1 MSARSP
7 MDVPFLQAFR
17 QYLLV
22 ERNASPHTLD
32 AYLRDLWQFFAFLSG
47 DSPSHISP
55 PSRKHLP
62 PGEEETEGEQRRGG
76 EGEIRKQK
84 ERTQCSPFLPLS
96 LAPLLPLTPSAFQ
109 GEGQDGGE
117 SRGEEIG
124 EGVLATLDR
133 STFRAYLGHLHARGL
148 ESATVARKLAT
159 LRTYFTF
166 LRREGIC
173 TVTALDEITS
183 PRFHRKIPAFLSE
196 REMAH
201 ILDHPEQGDA
211 LCTRNA
217 AILELLYAT
226 GMRVSEL
233 AALNREDLRRDR
245 RIVQVYGKGGKERLI
260 PVGRKAAEALQ
271 AYVRSYDALAAQERQ
286 GKAHPPGGSCP
297 LFLNARGGR
306 LSVRSIRSI
315 VAHAAAHIGQL
326 EGISP
331 HTFRHSFAT
340 HLLNAGADLRVIQEL
355 LGHASLSTTQ
365 QYTHVSTHQLL
376 AVYRSAHPRARTRSM
391 P

>member
-1 MSARSP
+1 MLGA
-7 MDVPFLQAFR
+7 
-17 QYLLV
+17 
-22 ERNASPHTLD
+22 
-32 AYLRDLWQFFAFLSG
+32 
-47 DSPSHISP
+47 
-55 PSRKHLP
+55 
-62 PGEEETEGEQRRGG
+62 
-76 EGEIRKQK
+76 
-84 ERTQCSPFLPLS
+84 
-96 LAPLLPLTPSAFQ
+96 
-109 GEGQDGGE
+109 
-117 SRGEEIG
+117 
-124 EGVLATLDR
+124 LDR
-133 STFRAYLGHLHARGL
+133 ATFRAYLGHLHARGL

-173 TVTALDEITS
+173 TVTAIDEITL

-211 LCTRNA
+211 LRTRNA

-233 AALNREDLRRDR
+233 AALNRGDLRGDR

-260 PVGRKAAEALQ
+260 PVGRKAAEAMQ
-271 AYVRSYDALAAQERQ
+271 AYVRSYDTLAAQGRQ
-286 GKAHPPGGSCP
+286 EKADPSGDRCP

-315 VAHAAAHIGQL
+315 VARAAAHIGQL
-326 EGISP
+326 QGVSP

-376 AVYRSAHPRARTRSM
+376 AVYRSAHPRARARSV